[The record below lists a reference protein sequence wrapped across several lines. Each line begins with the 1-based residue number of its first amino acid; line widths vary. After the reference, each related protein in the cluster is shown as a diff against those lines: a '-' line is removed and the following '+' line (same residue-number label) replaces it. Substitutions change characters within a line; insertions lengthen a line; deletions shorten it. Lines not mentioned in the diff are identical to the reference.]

1 MESHHASLGRRTLE
15 EIRQKRAAERLS
27 KAPSVGSDLPTSVP
41 YGGLVRSESEI
52 RLSEVD
58 IHGLVSQIKELERKN
73 AALGEENKN
82 LASKLRTKEE
92 ENDAMQRRLNDLEQ
106 STVPSLR
113 KALRDVAM
121 EKDAAIVAR
130 EDLSTQL
137 RLAKKRLKEAEEEQY
152 RTEEQAEALRAEL
165 NSLQQQAMMNPTGI
179 ISPMGSSPDH
189 IQALETDIANLKSEL
204 QQESLLRQQEQQ
216 RLAEVQ
222 AQSSILM
229 AEKQVLDEKLEAL
242 TRNASEAS
250 DEAASKAFSLQEK
263 EKLERQLHDMAVVVE
278 KLENSRQ
285 KLLLEIDSQS
295 LEIERLFEENSNL
308 STSYEDAMGVV
319 GQWEN
324 KVNDCLKQ
332 NEDLRALLGQLRAE
346 QANNLISNEAS
357 TASSYGPTKSSG
369 EAQTAETLLLKAQ
382 LSNEQSRAEELS
394 AEVMKLSAQLQQSV
408 QAYNSLSRLYKPVL
422 RNIESSLIKM
432 KQDGSVSVQ

>member
-27 KAPSVGSDLPTSVP
+27 KAPSVGSDLPTFIP

-52 RLSEVD
+52 RLSEID

-73 AALGEENKN
+73 AALGEENKS

-92 ENDAMQRRLNDLEQ
+92 ENDTVQRRLSDLEQ

-121 EKDAAIVAR
+121 EKDASVVAR

-137 RLAKKRLKEAEEEQY
+137 RLARKRLKEAEEEQY

-189 IQALETDIANLKSEL
+189 VQALEIDLANLKSEL

-222 AQSSILM
+222 AQSSAFM
-229 AEKQVLDEKLEAL
+229 AEKQVLDEKLGAL
-242 TRNASEAS
+242 TRNASEAI

-263 EKLERQLHDMAVVVE
+263 EKIERQLHEMAVVVE
-278 KLENSRQ
+278 KLESSRQ

-308 STSYEDAMGVV
+308 SSSYEDAVGVV
-319 GQWEN
+319 RQWEN

-346 QANNLISNEAS
+346 QANILISNEAS
-357 TASSYGPTKSSG
+357 TASSYGTAKSGG

-408 QAYNSLSRLYKPVL
+408 QAYNSLSRLYKPIL